1 MRGTKCPLSTD
12 FPFSRQACAC
22 FVPVGAMGQ
31 SARRAFRGAVC
42 GTAAVTIHHGPST
55 GQGRSPSTVL
65 VWSMMRHSESGAVRG
80 QPLIGQRLFRL
91 KSLQPLLVKKGT
103 CQRRAVTAPFLQEI
117 WYDIKRK
124 GSSVVRRCRHHV
136 QTSAN
141 LRKPALCGIVHML
154 RAFLLLILRCCP
166 ACPCMQA
173 GSCRAKTADRRRH
186 LPDRQFGYCL
196 SACRSGRSGRLLA
209 RMMSAGIV
217 FAARIMFPPVAGRS
231 VRHRKART
239 QGFGPSEMVMDRMH
253 LVHHFYPVHCARSGA
268 LFCNS

>member
-22 FVPVGAMGQ
+22 W
-31 SARRAFRGAVC
+31 SNGAVC
-42 GTAAVTIHHGPST
+42 QANVPGSRLRYCGSHDPSRSVHWARAESVHGTG
-55 GQGRSPSTVL
+55 
-65 VWSMMRHSESGAVRG
+65 VWFMMRHSESGAVRG
-80 QPLIGQRLFRL
+80 QPLIGQGLFRL

-103 CQRRAVTAPFLQEI
+103 CQRRTVTAPFLQEI

-196 SACRSGRSGRLLA
+196 SACRSGRSGRSGRLLA

-239 QGFGPSEMVMDRMH
+239 QGFEPSEMVMDRMH
-253 LVHHFYPVHCARSGA
+253 LVHHFYPVRCARSGA